1 MTTEQNLGPERLSLL
16 ACSPVPGAGT
26 SIGGERR
33 AREISGREEETVK
46 TESSQQHGE
55 LVPVGKDEVVVV
67 VASENKKK
75 FTPRELRIKAHRRVI
90 ELRQQGRSYNEIRA
104 AIKEEFGIV
113 LSKSQISY
121 WTRGIHDPQNGR
133 RIPSLELLE
142 PSEDLAYVIGVL
154 CGDGSVWEKG
164 RIHKGYRRVVIYLEA
179 KDREFV
185 EEFAIRIGRVLNR
198 PPPRVRVKS
207 TGYYYVEVESRTLYE
222 LMKRPI
228 DIEKIRRFVEHCE
241 RCMAMFLRG
250 FFDSEGCVS
259 EYGQITVANSNY
271 KLLLYVQ
278 ELLRRF
284 GIETTGPRLMTKQ
297 GKPFYNPLRG
307 KVYVHKR
314 DVYVLYVRGRS
325 NYEFYRYIGFTIR
338 RKQERL
344 EKYTRYVVTED

>member
-1 MTTEQNLGPERLSLL
+1 MQAENGQQQTGS
-16 ACSPVPGAGT
+16 T
-26 SIGGERR
+26 SIWKGKVIVVIE
-33 AREISGREEETVK
+33 VK
-46 TESSQQHGE
+46 RKY
-55 LVPVGKDEVVVV
+55 L
-67 VASENKKK
+67 
-75 FTPRELRIKAHRRVI
+75 PRKLRIKAYHRVI
-90 ELRQQGRSYNEIRA
+90 ELRQQGLSYNKIRA
-104 AIKEEFGIV
+104 IMKQKFGV
-113 LSKSQISY
+113 SPSKSQISY
-121 WTRGIHDPQNGR
+121 WTRGIHSPYNGR

-154 CGDGSVWEKG
+154 CGDGSAWEKS
-164 RIHKGYRRVVIYLEA
+164 RMHKNYRRVVIYLEA

-198 PPPRVRVKS
+198 PPLRVRVKS

-307 KVYVHKR
+307 KVYEHKK
-314 DVYVLYVRGRS
+314 DVYVLYVRKRN
-325 NYEFYRYIGFTIR
+325 NYEFYKYIGFTIR
-338 RKQERL
+338 RKHERL
-344 EKYTRYVVTED
+344 EKYGRYVVTED